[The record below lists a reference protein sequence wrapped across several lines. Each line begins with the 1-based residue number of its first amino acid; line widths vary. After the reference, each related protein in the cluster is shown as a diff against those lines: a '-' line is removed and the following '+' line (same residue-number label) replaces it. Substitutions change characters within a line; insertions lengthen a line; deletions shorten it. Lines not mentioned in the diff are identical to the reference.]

1 VQVRFVASDRRV
13 ACDQTALTSPEKD
26 LRKSTLI
33 TNTLNVTPITI
44 ETKRSNKERRNPD
57 IANKAEQV
65 KNAFILLHK
74 NHIDDR
80 LITTAA
86 TSTSSEKNTLSV
98 LDYSSQMCE
107 IRQKCMNLKMEGKVK
122 EVISLLTVAPLSWS
136 QEVTADFFL

>member
-1 VQVRFVASDRRV
+1 MKSTSESSSKLGDLASALQDIV
-13 ACDQTALTSPEKD
+13 SDDAFSSPLTSPEKD

-44 ETKRSNKERRNPD
+44 ETKRSKERRNPD

-65 KNAFILLHK
+65 KNAFILLHE

-86 TSTSSEKNTLSV
+86 TSTSSEKNT
-98 LDYSSQMCE
+98 CA
-107 IRQKCMNLKMEGKVK
+107 K
-122 EVISLLTVAPLSWS
+122 
-136 QEVTADFFL
+136 